1 MGRCVS
7 VPGPPQQISIQI
19 PGGAK
24 LASMPNATQQIPNL
38 LDPFQTLMQAASPA
52 LGNLKTVGDIVSFI
66 MAIVDFAVA
75 NMELFGFL
83 MAAVGNPAIAEL
95 FPLKTIINTE
105 DDVPILGTLAG
116 EDTGVPDLLRVIVSL
131 IKVIVA
137 ALKLVGLVPQL
148 GAAAMIK
155 DIVLTVIGFMEAI
168 QAAVNGITDKL
179 SLIAPATTGDPVL
192 DFELECAADAVLQ
205 EIEHQLGPLSS
216 LVPLMSLVDVLAKP
230 LKQGLPAPVATLANV
245 AVNLGLIPFPNDDAK
260 DGFLDLVETM
270 KTEGLPIELPDFSNL
285 ADIPALI
292 DQLKE
297 VLQPPG
303 GPDIIGLIEQVQDLI
318 EKVMEIE

>member
-7 VPGPPQQISIQI
+7 VPGPPQQVSIQI

-38 LDPFQTLMQAASPA
+38 LDPFQSLMQAASPA
-52 LGNLKTVGDIVSFI
+52 LGNLKTVGDIVNFI
-66 MAIVDFAVA
+66 MALVDFSVSQL
-75 NMELFGFL
+75 ELLGFL
-83 MAAVGNPAIAEL
+83 MALQGNPALAEL
-95 FPLKTIINTE
+95 FPLKTIINTD
-105 DDVPILGTLAG
+105 DDVPIPGFAAD
-116 EDTGVPDLLRVIVSL
+116 EDTGVPDLLRMIETM

-155 DIVLTVIGFMEAI
+155 DIVLNIIGFMEAV

-179 SLIAPATTGDPVL
+179 SLIPPATTGDPVL

-205 EIEHQLGPLSS
+205 EIEHQLGPLAS
-216 LVPLMSLVDVLAKP
+216 LVPLMSLVDILAKP

-245 AVNLGLIPFPNDDAK
+245 AVNLGLIPFPDEQAK
-260 DGFLDLVETM
+260 EGFLDLVETM
-270 KTEGLPIELPDFSNL
+270 KTEGLPIELPDFGNLSN
-285 ADIPALI
+285 IPALI
-292 DQLKE
+292 DEMKA

-303 GPDIIGLIEQVQDLI
+303 GPDILGLIEQVQELI